1 MKKTRKSKRLLEK
14 NFRAFKELLK
24 IIKHYFPNFN
34 HLMSSVS
41 DPRNQ
46 SYITYSQEEILFFRI
61 LSYCCHFK
69 SMREMNRELNNDN
82 VIQTSR
88 LLFGKDSEEVPHGD
102 TINNYLEE
110 VSIDQL
116 RHILREM
123 LRDLMKKKFFDG
135 YKINNKYYHM
145 IIDGVE
151 IFSFKKE
158 KINGS
163 IKKEHADGSRY
174 YTMMLVAVIERDNIV
189 IPIDFEP
196 IENEGLVYDKQDCEQ
211 NAAKRLM
218 DRIKKH
224 FKRMEICV
232 SGDALYFN
240 EPMLKEL
247 KDKNWRYI
255 ITYKEGRAPSVAEYY
270 KTLEEHNDLNIVEKG
285 EKRYDYY
292 NGVEY
297 KEEKIN
303 MVRLKENDKTFWY
316 AVDLTIKEN
325 NVEKTIEKGR
335 NRWKIENKEFNDL
348 KTKGYNMEHA
358 YSYDENAVK
367 GHFILL
373 MIAHIIMQLMEMYER
388 NKGIFET
395 IHKISQRIKEALR
408 TQPLSASDVL
418 DISTPI
424 HLSRISLQI
433 L

>member
-1 MKKTRKSKRLLEK
+1 
-14 NFRAFKELLK
+14 
-24 IIKHYFPNFN
+24 
-34 HLMSSVS
+34 MSSVS
-41 DPRNQ
+41 DPRHQ

-110 VSIDQL
+110 VSINQL

-163 IKKEHADGSRY
+163 IKKEHADGPRY

-211 NAAKRLM
+211 NVAKRLM

-224 FKRMEICV
+224 FKRMEMCV

-270 KTLEEHNDLNIVEKG
+270 KTLEEHNDLNIV
-285 EKRYDYY
+285 
-292 NGVEY
+292 
-297 KEEKIN
+297 
-303 MVRLKENDKTFWY
+303 
-316 AVDLTIKEN
+316 
-325 NVEKTIEKGR
+325 EKGR

-433 L
+433 LEHEDIEK